1 MDCREAQDY
10 VWEGAIPLQ
19 IHLHESEV
27 ATLPVPSPALV
38 LGPRNG
44 YLPLLLPLVKPH
56 FSNSLPPGDDNIWFD
71 YKGLPLKWYVPLGV
85 LFDLLCAVPER
96 PWNLTVHFRGY
107 PQELFSPCEGEENVK
122 HSFMNSL
129 KEAAYIIN
137 GNSKVI
143 MNMSQFDQAEL
154 WRCVLKGEIE
164 GYLQVSSKLK
174 LGAVGEWCTL
184 RSVTSSEEPR
194 QSSGESTSRS
204 RIGTMLGKWRS
215 SGPNTMNV
223 CVVGWNS
230 PGGYVSVELVR
241 HPTGQL
247 QYGVVEWSTS
257 SRGREQKVVSRCFE
271 AIDLRMERP
280 GSVVMQSYNAAQ
292 RSALDVREVRNVEGR
307 VPVRLYLRMVDL
319 PIDDLEDLP
328 AVGSWEEISY
338 MNKPVEIQKYEGEY
352 FSLRDMVDSL
362 LPGLFSGQACIDDQE
377 LSSESGNELRVDDAD
392 LNLESGSASHSKG
405 EVGEEI
411 SSRSSSGR
419 QMGKKAK
426 IELIRIQGIEP
437 KLDLPFAWA
446 YHNLMH
452 PDHFLHVCLYISGTD
467 GPQS

>member
-184 RSVTSSEEPR
+184 RSVASSEEPR

-204 RIGTMLGKWRS
+204 RI
-215 SGPNTMNV
+215 
-223 CVVGWNS
+223 
-230 PGGYVSVELVR
+230 
-241 HPTGQL
+241 
-247 QYGVVEWSTS
+247 
-257 SRGREQKVVSRCFE
+257 
-271 AIDLRMERP
+271 
-280 GSVVMQSYNAAQ
+280 
-292 RSALDVREVRNVEGR
+292 GR

-328 AVGSWEEISY
+328 AVGSWEEITY

-362 LPGLFSGQACIDDQE
+362 LPGLFSGQAWIDDQE
-377 LSSESGNELRVDDAD
+377 LSSESGNELRVDDVD

-405 EVGEEI
+405 EGGEEI